1 MEYINDIHLQL
12 YKMGVIVINNNY
24 DNRQESM
31 CLQVTQVKE
40 EAHMS
45 EVKV

>member
-12 YKMGVIVINNNY
+12 YKMGVIVINNNCA
-24 DNRQESM
+24 NPQKSM
-31 CLQVTQVKE
+31 RLQVTQVKE
-40 EAHMS
+40 ESRMS